1 MLAGSSAEE
10 GLLLYRLR
18 RRGQAT
24 ELVVGDLL
32 LPEAA
37 PSAARRLWFA
47 QPCGRRVRTMR
58 LGLRTTPTS
67 GLLPLPGQG
76 PMLTWRALAA
86 ESMPP
91 LGEWRLSLGDIELF

>member
-1 MLAGSSAEE
+1 MLVGPAVDD

-37 PSAARRLWFA
+37 PSTARSLVRAALRSSGA
-47 QPCGRRVRTMR
+47 DYA
-58 LGLRTTPTS
+58 LGLRTTPAS
-67 GLLPLPGQG
+67 GLLPLPRQG
-76 PMLTWRALAA
+76 PMLTWRALAM

-91 LGEWRLSLGDIELF
+91 LGDWRLSLGDIELF